1 MAHKPIAHART
12 RNAGEVVLATRSERK
27 QRTREALI
35 DAALRLLEQESFP
48 SLSLRE
54 VAREAGI
61 VPTGFYRHFE
71 NMQELGLALVD
82 RSFRSLRDMLRGAR
96 ATADGDDHMIRRSI
110 AVVLAD
116 VRQHRTHFRFIARE
130 RSGGVAS
137 LRQAIRAQIRL
148 LASELATD
156 LARMPALASW
166 STDDLQ
172 MLAALLVGVG
182 VAAADALV
190 DVPPDDAETEREI
203 ASGAERQLR
212 LITLGVPAWRSQRET
227 AESSLDSLDTL
238 GA

>member
-1 MAHKPIAHART
+1 MVA
-12 RNAGEVVLATRSERK
+12 ATRSERK

-35 DAALRLLEQESFP
+35 DAALRLLEQESFS

-96 ATADGDDHMIRRSI
+96 ATADGQEQVIRRSI
-110 AVVLAD
+110 AVVVAD
-116 VRQHRTHFRFIARE
+116 VHEHRSHFRFIARE

-137 LRQAIRAQIRL
+137 LRHAIRSQIRL

-156 LARMPALASW
+156 LARMPALAEW

-182 VAAADALV
+182 VSAADALV
-190 DVPPDDAETEREI
+190 DLAPEDTEAVREI
-203 ASGAERQLR
+203 ASVAERQLR
-212 LITLGVPAWRSQRET
+212 LITLGVPAWRSSAVGSAPGRV
-227 AESSLDSLDTL
+227 
-238 GA
+238 

>member
-1 MAHKPIAHART
+1 MAHARKENART
-12 RNAGEVVLATRSERK
+12 RSASEEVVATRSERK

-35 DAALRLLEQESFP
+35 DAALRLLERETFS

-96 ATADGDDHMIRRSI
+96 ATADGHEHAIRRSI
-110 AVVLAD
+110 ALVVAD
-116 VRQHRTHFRFIARE
+116 VHEHRANLRFIARE
-130 RSGGVAS
+130 RSGGLAS
-137 LRQAIRAQIRL
+137 LRRAIRGQIRL

-156 LARMPALASW
+156 LARMPALAEW

-172 MLAALLVGVG
+172 MLAAVLVGVG
-182 VAAADALV
+182 VSAVDALV
-190 DVPPDDAETEREI
+190 DLAPDDTEAEQEI
-203 ASGAERQLR
+203 ASVAERQLR
-212 LITLGVPAWRSQRET
+212 LITLGVPAWRSK
-227 AESSLDSLDTL
+227 
-238 GA
+238 

>member
-1 MAHKPIAHART
+1 MPPSPNAHGRT
-12 RNAGEVVLATRSERK
+12 RIRREEVGATRRERK

-35 DAALRLLEQESFP
+35 DAALRLLEQESFS

-82 RSFRSLRDMLRGAR
+82 RSFRSLREMLHDAR
-96 ATADGDDHMIRRSI
+96 ATADGDQRMIRRSI
-110 AVVLAD
+110 AVLVAD
-116 VRQHRTHFRFIARE
+116 VHEHRTHFRFIARE

-137 LRQAIRAQIRL
+137 VRQAIRSQIRL
-148 LASELATD
+148 LGSELATD
-156 LARMPALASW
+156 LARLPVLASW

-182 VAAADALV
+182 VSAADALV
-190 DVPPDDAETEREI
+190 DVAPGDEETEQEI
-203 ASGAERQLR
+203 ASAAERQLR
-212 LITLGVPAWRSQRET
+212 LITLGVPAWRSDQG
-227 AESSLDSLDTL
+227 

>member
-1 MAHKPIAHART
+1 MAHSRRAHART
-12 RNAGEVVLATRSERK
+12 RRRPDEIIATRSERK

-35 DAALRLLEQESFP
+35 DAALRLLEQESFS

-96 ATADGDDHMIRRSI
+96 ATADGDEHVIRRSI
-110 AVVLAD
+110 AVLVAD
-116 VRQHRTHFRFIARE
+116 VHEHRAHFRFIARE
-130 RSGGVAS
+130 RSGGVAG
-137 LRQAIRAQIRL
+137 LRNAIRSQIRL

-156 LARMPALASW
+156 LARTPALAAW

-172 MLAALLVGVG
+172 MLAATLVDVGVS
-182 VAAADALV
+182 AADALV
-190 DVPPDDAETEREI
+190 DLAPGDAEAEREI
-203 ASGAERQLR
+203 ASVAERQLR
-212 LITLGVPAWRSQRET
+212 LITLGVPAWRS
-227 AESSLDSLDTL
+227 S
-238 GA
+238 

>member
-1 MAHKPIAHART
+1 MAHNSVAHART
-12 RNAGEVVLATRSERK
+12 RKPLEVVATTRSERK

-35 DAALRLLEQESFP
+35 DAALRLLEQESFS

-96 ATADGDDHMIRRSI
+96 ATADGQEQVIRRSI
-110 AVVLAD
+110 AVVVAD
-116 VRQHRTHFRFIARE
+116 VHEHRSHFRFIARE

-137 LRQAIRAQIRL
+137 LRHAIRSQIRL

-156 LARMPALASW
+156 LARMPALAAW

-182 VAAADALV
+182 VSAADALV
-190 DVPPDDAETEREI
+190 DLAPEDTEAVREI
-203 ASGAERQLR
+203 ASVAERQLR
-212 LITLGVPAWRSQRET
+212 LITLGVPAWRSSAVGSAPGRV
-227 AESSLDSLDTL
+227 
-238 GA
+238 

>member
-1 MAHKPIAHART
+1 MAHAPRAHART
-12 RNAGEVVLATRSERK
+12 RRTTDTVAATRSERK

-35 DAALRLLEQESFP
+35 DAAFRLLEQESFS

-96 ATADGDDHMIRRSI
+96 ATADGHAHMIRRSI
-110 AVVLAD
+110 AVLVAD
-116 VRQHRTHFRFIARE
+116 VHEHRAHFRFIARE

-137 LRQAIRAQIRL
+137 LRHSIRSQIRL

-156 LARMPALASW
+156 LARMPELASW

-172 MLAALLVGVG
+172 MLAAMLVDVGVS
-182 VAAADALV
+182 AADALV
-190 DVPPDDAETEREI
+190 DLGPGEVEAEREI
-203 ASGAERQLR
+203 ASVAERQLR
-212 LITLGVPAWRSQRET
+212 LITLGVPAWLSGGV
-227 AESSLDSLDTL
+227 A
-238 GA
+238 

>member
-1 MAHKPIAHART
+1 MPPSPNAHGRT
-12 RNAGEVVLATRSERK
+12 RIRREEVGATRRERK

-35 DAALRLLEQESFP
+35 DAALRLLEQESFS

-71 NMQELGLALVD
+71 NMQDLGLALVD
-82 RSFRSLRDMLRGAR
+82 RSFRSLREMLRDAR
-96 ATADGDDHMIRRSI
+96 ATADGDQRMIRRSI
-110 AVVLAD
+110 AVLVAD
-116 VRQHRTHFRFIARE
+116 VHEHRTHFRFIARE

-137 LRQAIRAQIRL
+137 VRQAIRSQIRL
-148 LASELATD
+148 LGSELATD
-156 LARMPALASW
+156 LARLPVLASW

-182 VAAADALV
+182 VSAADALV
-190 DVPPDDAETEREI
+190 DVAPGDEETEQEI
-203 ASGAERQLR
+203 ASAAERQLR
-212 LITLGVPAWRSQRET
+212 LITLGVPAWRSDQG
-227 AESSLDSLDTL
+227 